1 MMSVDTGY
9 RDTGYRDTTKSPAE
23 RARELLEELTLEEK
37 MAQLTCIFPF
47 GDSFDD
53 MEQQAKEMPYGTGQV
68 STLEMRRIHT
78 LDEAAAWQ
86 RKMQET
92 VMTQSPHHI
101 PAILHMEGLCGGFI
115 QESTSFPSGIARG
128 SGWDPKLEEKIAR
141 TVAEQ
146 EASCGITHI
155 LAPVLDISRDS
166 RMGRQG
172 ETYGEDP
179 ALAAAL
185 GAAYTRGVQTTQ
197 ADGRKPESVAKHF
210 LGFHNSQGGIHGSQ
224 SDTPPRLLEEIYG
237 KPFQA
242 AITESGLKGI
252 MPCYNSID
260 GEPASVSH
268 RLLTDL
274 LRERMGFDGLAV
286 SDYGGISNAHE
297 VQHIGETIAET
308 GLLAMEAG
316 MDMEMPKAAGYGEEL
331 KEMFRSGQADMGL
344 LDRTV
349 LGVLEAKYRM
359 GLFEH
364 PFAADGEELHR
375 IFDKTE
381 GAELSLQSARESM
394 ILLKN
399 NGALPLSG
407 KIRKLAVI
415 GPHADCARKFFGGYT
430 HLCMME
436 SVYAV
441 KSSIAGVEDSPES
454 GRLDTEQAKGDAQ
467 TGQSGTSGGEVR
479 SDSAVL
485 PGGEPVEY
493 VPGTQIQSDEAKL
506 FDDILRLQKPEC
518 RSLLEELKLRMPD
531 TEILYAYGYP
541 VAGAD
546 ESGFKEA
553 LKAVKEAD
561 AVILTLGGK
570 HGTCSMATMG
580 EGVDAAN
587 INLPEC
593 QDAFIRAAAAC
604 GKTLIGVHF
613 DGRPISSDTAD
624 RYLDAIVEAWSPAES
639 GAQTVADVLLG
650 AYNPGGKLPVSVA
663 YNAGQIPVFYN
674 HPNGSAW
681 HQQESIGFVNY
692 VDLPHTPRYCFG
704 HGLSYTCFA
713 YTDLEI
719 STTEV
724 EPDGEVTIRCTVE
737 NTGDRAGDEVVQLYL
752 RDRFASMTRP
762 VKELAGFCRIHI
774 EPKEKIRV
782 TFTVKADQTAF
793 LDREM
798 RWKVERGD
806 IDVEIG
812 SSSEDIRLTGEFRI
826 TQDRWINGAERT
838 FYAGVETEEEG

>member
-1 MMSVDTGY
+1 MNRQNTGC
-9 RDTGYRDTTKSPAE
+9 RDAEYTDVTKSPAE
-23 RARELLEELTLEEK
+23 RAQALLKEMTLDEK
-37 MAQLTCIFPF
+37 MAQLGCVFPF
-47 GDSFDD
+47 GENYDD
-53 MEQQAKEMPYGTGQV
+53 MEQQASEMPYGIGQV
-68 STLEMRRIHT
+68 STLEMRRIRT

-92 VMTQSPHHI
+92 VMKQSPHHI
-101 PAILHMEGLCGGFI
+101 PAIFHMEGLCGAFI

-128 SGWDPKLEEKIAR
+128 SGWDPKLEEEIAR
-141 TVAEQ
+141 VVADQ
-146 EASCGITHI
+146 EAACGITHI

-185 GAAYTRGVQTTQ
+185 GAAYTRGIQTTQ
-197 ADGRKPESVAKHF
+197 TDGRRPESVAKHF
-210 LGFHNSQGGIHGSQ
+210 AGFHNSQGGIHGTN

-242 AITESGLKGI
+242 AIAQSGLKGV

-260 GEPASVSH
+260 GEPASVSGH
-268 RLLTDL
+268 LLTEI
-274 LRERMGFDGLAV
+274 LRERMGFDGLCI

-297 VQHIGETIAET
+297 VQHIGETMAET

-316 MDMEMPKAAGYGEEL
+316 MDMEMPKAIGYSDGL
-331 KEMFRSGQADMGL
+331 KEKFRSGEEDIEI

-349 LGVLEAKYRM
+349 LRVLEAKFRM

-364 PFAADGEELHR
+364 PFALEGESLHQVFAGEEG
-375 IFDKTE
+375 KQ
-381 GAELSLQSARESM
+381 LSLKSARESM

-399 NGALPLSG
+399 NGALPLSD

-436 SVYAV
+436 SVYAMA
-441 KSSIAGVEDSPES
+441 SSIAGVEDSPES
-454 GRLDTEQAKGDAQ
+454 GQI
-467 TGQSGTSGGEVR
+467 S
-479 SDSAVL
+479 SAVL
-485 PGGEPVEY
+485 PDGEPVKY
-493 VPGTQIQSDEAKL
+493 VPGTHVQSDEARF
-506 FDDILRLQKPEC
+506 FDDILHRQKPEC
-518 RSLLEELKLRMPD
+518 KSLLEELKTRIPE

-541 VAGAD
+541 VAGTDA
-546 ESGFKEA
+546 SGFEEA
-553 LKAVKEAD
+553 LRAVGEAD

-580 EGVDAAN
+580 EGVDASD

-593 QDAFIRAAAAC
+593 QDAFIRAAAAY
-604 GKTLIGVHF
+604 GKPLIGVHF

-624 RYLDAIVEAWSPAES
+624 QYLDAILEAWSPAET
-639 GAQTVADVLLG
+639 GAQAVTDVLLG
-650 AYNPGGKLPVSVA
+650 IYNPGGKLPVSVA
-663 YNAGQIPVFYN
+663 YNAGQIPIYYN

-704 HGLSYTCFA
+704 HGLSYTRFS
-713 YTDLEI
+713 YTDMEI
-719 STTEV
+719 SKPELGA
-724 EPDGEVTIRCTVE
+724 EEQLYISCTVE
-737 NTGDRAGDEVVQLYL
+737 NTGNCEGDEVVQLYL
-752 RDRFASMTRP
+752 RDRFSSMTRP
-762 VKELAGFCRIHI
+762 VKELAGFKRIHLKP
-774 EPKEKIRV
+774 EEKMQVI
-782 TFTVKADQTAF
+782 FTVKADQMAF
-793 LDREM
+793 LERQM
-798 RWKVERGD
+798 RWNVEKGD

-812 SSSEDIRLTGEFRI
+812 SSSEDIRLTGEYRI
-826 TQDRWINGAERT
+826 TEDQWINGPERS
-838 FYAGVETEEEG
+838 FYAEVRTVQL